1 MRQYLGLLGCLVA
14 VAIGAA
20 KVSAQQV
27 TESEYSRADQFLAW
41 NANRLVT
48 GTQVAPRWLSGD
60 RFWYRNRVRDG
71 HEFVLVDPV
80 RSTRVPAFDHARLA
94 AALSVAA
101 DTSYVPQKLPFQE
114 FEFAEDER
122 SIRFHLADSVRWS
135 CDITAYRCTG
145 PDSIPKDAPHEI
157 ESPDGAWVAF
167 QREENLWVR
176 STATGEEIQ
185 LSQDGEEHFGY
196 AVQPEGCCQ
205 EITTRRA
212 GTKQPPILEW
222 SPDSRRIATHRYD
235 EREVGE
241 LHLLETAVGR
251 PVLHSYRYSLPGD
264 SIVPTFDIYVFD
276 VADRSSVRFDQ
287 DPLVGDFTQPD
298 TTWSAVEWSPDGSRV
313 FFTRRSRDFKT
324 LELMVGDA
332 STGEVGTILTESGP
346 TLREM
351 SPLIGSHN
359 WRVVGEGDE
368 VVWYSERDGWGHLY
382 LVDVATGAIRSQI
395 TSGPWLV
402 LQVHR
407 VDESARKLYFTGVGR
422 EEGQDPYLRHL
433 YSVNLDGTGL
443 TLLTPEEADHAVTE
457 SPSGRFF
464 LDTYSRRDMAPVT
477 VVRGPTG
484 QIRQTVEEADISDL
498 LATGWQPPTPFKVKG
513 RDGVTDVYGYLY
525 FPTDFDPEKKY
536 PVVDYVYPGPQ
547 VGPIGFRG
555 FSLGGWAGQH
565 SLPELGF
572 IVFSIDAL
580 GTPVRSKAFHDG
592 YYGNMGDNGI
602 PDHIAALKQLAMTY
616 PQLDLDRVGI
626 FGHSGGGFAST
637 DALLRYPDFFKV
649 AVSGAGNH
657 DNRSYLFSWGER
669 YQGLLVRDTVK
680 GGDNYD
686 SQANQ
691 NLAANLEG
699 KLLLSYGS
707 LDDNV
712 HPNNTLL
719 VIQELIRHN
728 KDFDLF
734 VMPNRN
740 HGHAGEPYS
749 IRRTWDYF
757 VEHLLGATPPHQ
769 YKMSDPPRF

>member
-1 MRQYLGLLGCLVA
+1 MT
-14 VAIGAA
+14 AA
-20 KVSAQQV
+20 DYA
-27 TESEYSRADQFLAW
+27 RAEQMLSW
-41 NANRLVT
+41 NATQLVT
-48 GTQVAPRWLSGD
+48 GMNVAPRWLSGD

-80 RSTRVPAFDHARLA
+80 RATRRPVFDHARLA

-101 DTSYVPQKLPFQE
+101 DTSYVPHKLPFRE
-114 FEFAEDER
+114 FDFAGDA
-122 SIRFHLADSVRWS
+122 SIQFHLADSVRWT
-135 CDITAYRCTG
+135 CDILAYLCMG
-145 PDSIPKDAPHEI
+145 PDSIPRPPRDET
-157 ESPDGAWVAF
+157 ESPDGQWVSF
-167 QREENLWVR
+167 QRDENLWIR
-176 STATGEEIQ
+176 PTAGGDEIQ
-185 LSQDGEEHFGY
+185 LSQDGEPDYGY
-196 AVQPEGCCQ
+196 AVIAEQCCQ

-212 GTKQPPILEW
+212 STKRPPTVAW
-222 SPDSRRIATHRYD
+222 SPDSRRIATHKLD
-235 EREVGE
+235 ERDVGMF
-241 LHLLETAVGR
+241 HLLETQTGR
-251 PVLHSYRYSLPGD
+251 PKLHSYRYALPGD
-264 SIVPTFDIYVFD
+264 SVIPTFDMYVFD
-276 VADRSSVRFDQ
+276 VESRSGVQFDQ
-287 DPLVGDFTQPD
+287 EPLIGDFAIPD
-298 TTWSAVEWSPDGSRV
+298 TTWSQVEWSSDGTRL
-313 FFTRRSRDFKT
+313 FYTRRSRDFKE

-332 STGEVGTILTESGP
+332 STGATRTILTEHGP

-351 SPLIGSHN
+351 APMIGSRN
-359 WRVVGEGDE
+359 WRVVGDGREI
-368 VVWYSERDGWGHLY
+368 VWYSERDGWGHLY
-382 LVDVATGAIRSQI
+382 LVNTETGAIVNQI

-402 LQVHR
+402 FDVLR
-407 VDESARKLYFTGVGR
+407 IDESSRRIYFTAVGR
-422 EEGQDPYLRHL
+422 EADRDPYYRHV
-433 YSVNLDGTGL
+433 YSAGLDGSGI
-443 TLLTPEEADHAVTE
+443 TLLTPEDADHTVIA

-464 LDTYSRRDMAPVT
+464 VDSYSRRDQSPVT
-477 VVRGPTG
+477 VVRDSRG
-484 QIRQTVEEADISDL
+484 RVMQTVETADISDL
-498 LATGWQPPTPFKVKG
+498 LATGWQPPTPFRVKG

-525 FPTDFDPEKKY
+525 FPTDMDPEKQY

-547 VGPIGFRG
+547 VGPVGLRG
-555 FSLGGWAGQH
+555 FSLGGWAGEH
-565 SLPELGF
+565 ALPELGF
-572 IVFSIDAL
+572 IVFVIDAL

-602 PDHIAALKQLAMTY
+602 PDHIAAMRHLARVY
-616 PQLDLDRVGI
+616 PQMDLNRVGI

-657 DNRSYLFSWGER
+657 DNRGYLFAWAER
-669 YQGLLVRDTVK
+669 YQGLLVRDSVR

-719 VIQELIRHN
+719 VVQALIANN

-757 VEHLLGATPPHQ
+757 VEHLLGMKPPHE
-769 YKMSDPPRF
+769 YEISPPPVN

>member
-1 MRQYLGLLGCLVA
+1 MSRAAAVTVALLLSFVA
-14 VAIGAA
+14 PAPG
-20 KVSAQQV
+20 QQV
-27 TESEYSRADQFLAW
+27 TATEYSRADQFMAW
-41 NANRLVT
+41 NAARLVT
-48 GTQVAPRWLSGD
+48 GTQVTPRWLSGD
-60 RFWYRNRVRDG
+60 RFWYRNRVGDG
-71 HEFVLVDPV
+71 HEFVLVDPA
-80 RSTRVPAFDHARLA
+80 RTTRGAAFDHARLA
-94 AALSVAA
+94 AALSMAA
-101 DTSYVPQKLPFQE
+101 DTSYVPNKLPFQE
-114 FEFAEDER
+114 FEFTEGGDA
-122 SIRFHLADSVRWS
+122 IRFHLADSVRWT
-135 CDITAYRCTG
+135 CDITEYQCAG
-145 PDSIPKDAPHEI
+145 PDSVPRHPRHEI
-157 ESPDGAWVAF
+157 RSPDGAWVAF
-167 QREENLWVR
+167 QREENLWIRAVDG
-176 STATGEEIQ
+176 GEEVQ
-185 LSQDGEEHFGY
+185 LTDDGEQHYGY

-205 EITTRRA
+205 EITTRRS
-212 GTKQPPILEW
+212 GVEPPPVLEW
-222 SPDSRRIATHRYD
+222 SPDSKRIVTHRYD
-235 EREVGE
+235 ERDVGE

-251 PVLHSYRYSLPGD
+251 PKLHSYRYALPGD
-264 SIVPTFDIYVFD
+264 SVVPTFDMYVFD
-276 VADRSSVRFDQ
+276 VTDRSGIRLDQ
-287 DPLVGDFTQPD
+287 EPLIGDFTQPD
-298 TTWSAVEWSPDGSRV
+298 TTWAAVRWSPDGSRL
-313 FFTRRSRDFKT
+313 FFTRRSRDFKE
-324 LELMVGDA
+324 LELVVADA
-332 STGEVGTILTESGP
+332 ATGETRTILTERGP

-351 SPLIGSHN
+351 SPLIGQDN
-359 WRVVGEGDE
+359 WRLVGDGDE

-382 LVDVATGAIRSQI
+382 LVDAETGAIARQI

-402 LQVHR
+402 FDVQR
-407 VDESARKLYFTGVGR
+407 VDAERRRVYFTAVGR
-422 EEGQDPYLRHL
+422 EEGRDPYLRHL
-433 YSVNLDGTGL
+433 YSASLDGSDI
-443 TLLTPEEADHAVTE
+443 TLLTPEDADHAVTAA
-457 SPSGRFF
+457 PSGRFY
-464 LDTYSRRDMAPVT
+464 LDTYSRRDASPVT
-477 VVRGPTG
+477 VVRDPGG
-484 QIRQTVEEADISDL
+484 RVLQTVETADISAL

-525 FPTDFDPEKKY
+525 FPTDFDPERKY

-547 VGPIGFRG
+547 VGPIGFRS

-592 YYGNMGDNGI
+592 YYGDMGDNGI
-602 PDHIAALKQLAMTY
+602 PDHMAALRQLAVSY

-657 DNRSYLFSWGER
+657 DNRSYLFAWGER
-669 YQGLLVRDTVK
+669 YQGLLVRDTLR

-699 KLLLSYGS
+699 KLLLSWGS

-757 VEHLLGATPPHQ
+757 VEHLLGVEPPRE
-769 YKMSDPPRF
+769 YKMSDPPRG

>member
-1 MRQYLGLLGCLVA
+1 MALSVA
-14 VAIGAA
+14 GPL
-20 KVSAQQV
+20 SAQQV
-27 TESEYSRADQFLAW
+27 RETEYARADQFLAW

-48 GTQVAPRWLSGD
+48 GTQVAPHWLSGD
-60 RFWYRNRVRDG
+60 RFWYRNRVREG
-71 HEFVLVDPV
+71 HEFVLVDPA
-80 RSTRVPAFDHARLA
+80 RSTRRPVFDHARLA
-94 AALSVAA
+94 AALSTAA
-101 DTSYVPQKLPFQE
+101 DTSYVPNKLPFQD
-114 FEFAEDER
+114 FEFADGER
-122 SIRFHLADSVRWS
+122 SIRFHLGDSIRWT
-135 CDITAYRCTG
+135 CDITTYECLG
-145 PDSIPKDAPHEI
+145 PDSVPRRPRHEI
-157 ESPDGAWVAF
+157 RSPDGAWAAF
-167 QREENLWVR
+167 QRDENLWIR
-176 STATGEEIQ
+176 DTETDEEIQ
-185 LSQDGEEHFGY
+185 LSQDGEEHYGY

-205 EITTRRA
+205 EITTRR
-212 GTKQPPILEW
+212 GGSEPPPVLEW
-222 SPDSRRIATHRYD
+222 SPNSKRIATHRYD

-251 PVLHSYRYSLPGD
+251 PKLHSYRYALPGD
-264 SIVPTFDIYVFD
+264 SLIPTFDIHVFD
-276 VADRSSVRFDQ
+276 VAERSSIRLDQ
-287 DPLVGDFTQPD
+287 EPLIGDFTQPD
-298 TTWSAVEWSPDGSRV
+298 TTWAPVQWSPDGSRLLY
-313 FFTRRSRDFKT
+313 TRRSRDFKE

-332 STGEVGTILTESGP
+332 ATGETRTILTETGP

-351 SPLIGSHN
+351 SPMIGQDN
-359 WRVVGEGDE
+359 WRVVGQGEE

-382 LVDVATGAIRSQI
+382 LVDATTGTIKSQI

-402 LQVHR
+402 FEVLR
-407 VDESARKLYFTGVGR
+407 VDEATRRIYFTAVGR
-422 EEGQDPYLRHL
+422 ENGRDPYLRHL
-433 YSVNLDGTGL
+433 YSANLDGSGI
-443 TLLTPEEADHAVTE
+443 TLLTPEDADHAVTV
-457 SPSGRFF
+457 SPSGRYF
-464 LDTYSRRDMAPVT
+464 LDTYSRRDTHPVT
-477 VVRGPTG
+477 VVRDPNG
-484 QIRQTVEEADISDL
+484 RELQTVETADISEL

-513 RDGVTDVYGYLY
+513 RDGVTDVFGYLY

-547 VGPIGFRG
+547 IGPVGLRS

-565 SLPELGF
+565 ALPELGF
-572 IVFSIDAL
+572 IVFTIDAF
-580 GTPVRSKAFHDG
+580 GTPVRSKVFHDG

-602 PDHIAALKQLAMTY
+602 PDHMAALRQLAMVH

-657 DNRSYLFSWGER
+657 DNRSYLFAWGER
-669 YQGLLVRDTVK
+669 YQGLLVRDTLR

-691 NLAANLEG
+691 NLAANLKG

-712 HPNNTLL
+712 HPNATLL
-719 VIQELIRHN
+719 VIQELIKHN

-757 VEHLLGATPPHQ
+757 VEHLLGADPPHQ
-769 YKMSDPPRF
+769 YKMSDPPGG

>member
-1 MRQYLGLLGCLVA
+1 MRSYAPAVLAIGLLT
-14 VAIGAA
+14 IAA
-20 KVSAQQV
+20 PTHAQQM
-27 TESEYSRADQFLAW
+27 TAADYARAEQMLSW
-41 NANRLVT
+41 NATQLVT
-48 GTQVAPRWLSGD
+48 GMNVAPRWLSGD

-80 RSTRVPAFDHARLA
+80 RATRRPVFDHARLA

-101 DTSYVPQKLPFQE
+101 DTSYVPHKLPFRE
-114 FEFAEDER
+114 FDFAGDA
-122 SIRFHLADSVRWS
+122 SIQFHLADSVRWT
-135 CDITAYRCTG
+135 CDILAYLCMG
-145 PDSIPKDAPHEI
+145 PDSIPRPPRDET
-157 ESPDGAWVAF
+157 ESPDGQWVSF
-167 QREENLWVR
+167 QRDENLWIR
-176 STATGEEIQ
+176 PTAGGDEIQ
-185 LSQDGEEHFGY
+185 LSQDGEPDYGY
-196 AVQPEGCCQ
+196 AVIAEQCCQ

-212 GTKQPPILEW
+212 STKRPPTVAW
-222 SPDSRRIATHRYD
+222 SPDSRRIATHKLD
-235 EREVGE
+235 ERDVGMF
-241 LHLLETAVGR
+241 HLLETQTGR
-251 PVLHSYRYSLPGD
+251 PKLHSYRYALPGD
-264 SIVPTFDIYVFD
+264 SVIPTFDMYVFD
-276 VADRSSVRFDQ
+276 VESRSGVQFDQ
-287 DPLVGDFTQPD
+287 EPLIGDFAIPD
-298 TTWSAVEWSPDGSRV
+298 TTWSQVEWSSDGTRL
-313 FFTRRSRDFKT
+313 FYTRRSRDFKE

-332 STGEVGTILTESGP
+332 STGATRTILTEHGP

-351 SPLIGSHN
+351 APMIGSRN
-359 WRVVGEGDE
+359 WRVVGDGREI
-368 VVWYSERDGWGHLY
+368 VWYSERDGWGHLY
-382 LVDVATGAIRSQI
+382 LVNTETGAIVNQI

-402 LQVHR
+402 FDVLR
-407 VDESARKLYFTGVGR
+407 IDESSRRIYFTAVGR
-422 EEGQDPYLRHL
+422 EADRDPYYRHV
-433 YSVNLDGTGL
+433 YSAGLDGSGI
-443 TLLTPEEADHAVTE
+443 TLLTPEDADHTVIA

-464 LDTYSRRDMAPVT
+464 VDSYSRRDQSPVT
-477 VVRGPTG
+477 VVRDSRG
-484 QIRQTVEEADISDL
+484 RVMQTVETADISDL
-498 LATGWQPPTPFKVKG
+498 LATGWQPPTPFRVKG

-525 FPTDFDPEKKY
+525 FPTDMDPEKQY

-547 VGPIGFRG
+547 VGPVGLRG
-555 FSLGGWAGQH
+555 FSLGGWAGEH
-565 SLPELGF
+565 ALPELGF
-572 IVFSIDAL
+572 IVFVIDAL

-602 PDHIAALKQLAMTY
+602 PDHIAAMRHLARVY
-616 PQLDLDRVGI
+616 PQMDLNRVGI

-657 DNRSYLFSWGER
+657 DNRGYLFAWAER
-669 YQGLLVRDTVK
+669 YQGLLVRDSVR

-719 VIQELIRHN
+719 VVQALIANN

-757 VEHLLGATPPHQ
+757 VEHLLGMKPPHE
-769 YKMSDPPRF
+769 YEISPPPVN